1 MFATLLLA
9 ASTAAV
15 DPVSFANPPDDCRP
29 RCWWAWMNG
38 NVSKEGIARD
48 LAEMAKIGI
57 GGATIFDLG
66 GGIVEGP
73 VEGYTPAWYEHV
85 RFAGE
90 EAAKNGL
97 DLSVHNCAG
106 WTASGAPWITPE
118 NSMKRLSVSDIVL
131 EPGETFRGKF
141 PVNGDVPRGWIKEIS
156 LIAYPAP
163 AAEKSAPPAVDFVRE
178 GKHGYLLTLPKPY
191 AVTGF
196 EFRHHPNTVW
206 TWMQSATFR
215 VETSEDGQAWKPVTD
230 LKLELFNNGFPLARE
245 ERLAVPLGKEV
256 RASRFRFTF
265 DAPNKIGN
273 CYELAELRLTCNSKV
288 VPDVKA
294 RSIAFRQGFA
304 PIPDAADAVIDAKT
318 EYLDVSRFLRPDGT
332 FEWTAPA
339 SGRLWIVQRTAAVS
353 TGAVNGPDPGRRQ
366 GLECDKLDKKGIDA
380 VYEGYVGKLRG
391 MKGLTDVLCDSWEVG
406 SQNWTDILPAE
417 FAKRRGYRVERFWPA
432 FSGRVVGSAER
443 TEKFFRDWR
452 KTIAELFTEN
462 YSNRFRDL
470 AHRDG
475 LRYQCEPY
483 GNSPADNYAYAKS
496 ADLPMSEFWVYGPDV
511 LAKGESSA
519 ASAFPDE
526 QCVRTVASA
535 VHFHGK
541 AFADAESFTC
551 APGANGKWRKGPAI
565 LKACGDAALAAGINR
580 FTYHSITH
588 QPWKDRC
595 LPGAVMNV
603 FGTVTELNSPM
614 WPMMKPMVKY
624 HTRLHYLLSRGRSA
638 SRLLYVAPDDQ
649 VRKFPKAGFP
659 ADITYDIIGADD
671 AALVKIEKG
680 RIFAPSG
687 VEYEAMVLA
696 DDAAYEYASAAEV
709 KRFKTAGVKIFRE
722 DETAFAGITR
732 DFASEGAS
740 VRVRTIRRDYA
751 DGACGFF
758 VAYPGTNAVTLAC
771 SFAVKG
777 RFPELWDAESGQRFR
792 IAAFR
797 EENGRTFLDLPL
809 DPSGSAFVYFAP
821 TANAALPPFLDIQHL
836 KPSTVQT
843 LNNFT
848 LSFPEGWD
856 CGGPYALDRL
866 VSWTALGGE
875 AQYFSGTA
883 TYEATFELPQTPKN
897 SKPQN
902 LLLDLGEVRETAEV
916 FLNGHSVGVLWKPPY
931 RLDLTSALR
940 SIAQSNDPNNRTI
953 SLRIAVANSWA
964 NRLIG
969 DAKKPDDC
977 VWWENDWRAGLLKE
991 IPAWVRDGKP
1001 SPTGRHTF
1009 SIVRHYKGTEPL
1021 LPAGLLGPVRL
1032 MTFADDSS
1040 DG

>member
-1 MFATLLLA
+1 MAALTAFASPA
-9 ASTAAV
+9 VV
-15 DPVSFANPPDDCRP
+15 DPISFANPPDDCRP

-66 GGIVEGP
+66 GGVVAGP

-90 EAAKNGL
+90 EAAKSGL

-118 NSMKRLSVSDIVL
+118 NSMKRLTVSDIVL

-141 PVNGDVPRGWIKEIS
+141 PVNGEVPRGWIKEIS

-163 AAEKSAPPAVDFVRE
+163 AAEKPAPPAVDFVRE
-178 GKHGYLLTLPKPY
+178 DKHGYLLTLPKPY

-206 TWMQSATFR
+206 TWMQSATFKI
-215 VETSEDGQAWKPVTD
+215 ETSEDGQAWTPVAD

-265 DAPNKIGN
+265 DAPNTIGN
-273 CYELAELRLTCNSKV
+273 FYELAELRLTCNSKV

-304 PIPDAADAVIDAKT
+304 PIPAAADAVIDAKT
-318 EYLDVSRFLRPDGT
+318 EYLDVSRFLKPDGS

-353 TGAVNGPDPGRRQ
+353 TGAMNGPDPGRRQ

-406 SQNWTDILPAE
+406 SQNWTDILPGE

-432 FSGRVVGSAER
+432 FSGRIVGSPEQTER
-443 TEKFFRDWR
+443 FFRDWR

-483 GNSPADNYAYAKS
+483 GNSPADNYAYARS
-496 ADLPMSEFWVYGPDV
+496 ADLPMSEFWVYDPEKY
-511 LAKGESSA
+511 AKNKSVDENT
-519 ASAFPDE
+519 FPDE
-526 QCVRTVASA
+526 QCIRTVASA

-551 APGANGKWRKGPAI
+551 APGPNGRWRKGPAI
-565 LKACGDAALAAGINR
+565 LKASGDAALAAGINR

-588 QPWKDRC
+588 QPWKDRY

-624 HTRLHYLLSRGRSA
+624 HTRLHYLLSRGQSA
-638 SRLLYVAPDDQ
+638 SRLLYIAPDDQ
-649 VRKFPKAGFP
+649 VRKFPKTGFP
-659 ADITYDIIGADD
+659 AGIAYDIVGADD
-671 AALVKIEKG
+671 AALVRIEKG

-687 VEYEAMVLA
+687 VEYEAIVLA
-696 DDAAYEYASAAEV
+696 EDSAYEYASAADV
-709 KRFKTAGVKIFRE
+709 KRFAAAGVRIFRE

-732 DFASEGAS
+732 DFTCSGTPA
-740 VRVRTIRRDYA
+740 RVRTIRRNYA
-751 DGACGFF
+751 DGSCGFF
-758 VAYPGTNAVTLAC
+758 IACPDTNAVTLAC
-771 SFAVKG
+771 SFAVNG
-777 RFPELWDAESGQRFR
+777 RFPEIWDAESGQRFR
-792 IAAFR
+792 IASFR
-797 EENGRTFLDLPL
+797 EEGGRTFLDLPI
-809 DPSGSAFVYFAP
+809 DPCGSAFVYFASKS
-821 TANAALPPFLDIQHL
+821 NSSLPPYRPLSIEQSSN
-836 KPSTVQT
+836 P
-843 LNNFT
+843 NNRTIMTISRFT
-848 LSFPEGWD
+848 LTFPEGWD

-866 VSWTALGGE
+866 VSWTTLGGE
-875 AQYFSGTA
+875 VQYFSGTA
-883 TYEATFELPQTPKN
+883 VYETTFDLNQAIEQSNNPTN
-897 SKPQN
+897 RTI
-902 LLLDLGEVRETAEV
+902 LLDLGDVRETAEV
-916 FLNGHSVGVLWKPPY
+916 FLNGRSVGILWKPPY

-940 SIAQSNDPNNRTI
+940 SIEQSKNRTI

-991 IPAWVRDGKP
+991 IPAWVKEGKT

-1009 SIVRHYKGTEPL
+1009 SIVRHYKGAEPL

-1032 MTFADDSS
+1032 VFAK
-1040 DG
+1040 